1 MHITLGTDYLDYNFF
16 GNSIK
21 NYLIAI
27 IIFIVLLII
36 FKIIQVFVLKYF
48 EKLALKT
55 KTDIDDA
62 FIEIIKTIRPSF
74 YSFLAFYLA
83 INFLSF
89 NNLVKKII
97 DIILITWVVYQ
108 TIVAVQILIDY
119 VIKKKVSKKE
129 ESANSAIIIMGK
141 ISKATLWT
149 LGGLLVLSNLGV
161 DISSLIAGLGIGG
174 IAVALAL
181 QNILSD
187 LFSSFAIYFDRP
199 FVIGDFIV
207 IDKVMGTVEKIGIK
221 TTRIRALQGE
231 EIVIPNKELVS
242 DRIQN
247 FKKMRQRRIVFHLG
261 VVYDTETEKL
271 KQIPKIIENIIKS
284 IELTVF
290 DRAHFYRFDDSA
302 LTFEVAYYVQ
312 SSEYNKFMDIQQEIN
327 YKIKEQFEERNI
339 SMAYPTQTIYLEKK
353 YNS

>member
-1 MHITLGTDYLDYNFF
+1 MYVQILNTTFLSYKFF

-21 NYLIAI
+21 DYLLAI
-27 IIFIVLLII
+27 IIFIALLII

-62 FIEIIKTIRPSF
+62 FIEIVRTIRPNF
-74 YSFLAFYLA
+74 YSFIAFYLA

-108 TIVAVQILIDY
+108 TIVAIQILIDY
-119 VIKKKVSKKE
+119 VIKKKISKE
-129 ESANSAIIIMGK
+129 EKSANSAIITMGK
-141 ISKATLWT
+141 ILKATLWT

-187 LFSSFAIYFDRP
+187 LFSSFAIYFDKP

-207 IDKVMGTVEKIGIK
+207 VDKIMGTVEKIGIK

-231 EIVIPNKELVS
+231 EIVVPNKELVS

-247 FKKMRQRRIVFHLG
+247 FKKMQQRRIIFHFG
-261 VVYDTETEKL
+261 VVYNTKTEKL
-271 KQIPKIIENIIKS
+271 KQIPKVIENIIKS
-284 IELTVF
+284 IELTNF
-290 DRAHFYRFDDSA
+290 DRAHFYKFDDSA
-302 LTFEVAYYVQ
+302 LSFEVAYYVQ
-312 SSEYNKFMDIQQEIN
+312 SPDYNKFMDIQQEIN

-339 SMAYPTQTIYLEKK
+339 SMAYPTQTIYLEQKM
-353 YNS
+353 